1 METGYRFPIYPTK
14 IQRSKQCLHTHW
26 LPELLKEFH
35 QDFPGVDFV
44 FHQGDCPSVLEW
56 IRTGAVDFGVVNPD
70 AVTGI
75 ENVVLKQG
83 AMLAVLPENH
93 PLAACEFVPLELLTK
108 KPFFQSGRHANSDH
122 EVFPWKIS

>member
-1 METGYRFPIYPTK
+1 MGE
-14 IQRSKQCLHTHW
+14 SVWKQVIDSQYM
-26 LPELLKEFH
+26 EFH

-44 FHQGDCPSVLEW
+44 PHQGGCPSVLEW
-56 IRTGAVDFGVVNPD
+56 IRTGAVDFGIVNPD

-75 ENVVLKQG
+75 ENVVLKQE

-93 PLAACEFVPLELLTK
+93 LLAACETVPLELLAK
-108 KPFFQSGRHANSDH
+108 EPFFQSGHYSNSDP